1 VPAVRGVSFD
11 IAPGETLALVGESG
25 CGKSTIAR
33 TLLGLL
39 DGRECLI
46 SGRILFGGRDLTGLP
61 SSEWRSLRGREMA
74 ILFQDPRGALNPVL
88 TVGAHLLETMRAHRR
103 ISRREAQAEAKRLLG
118 EVGIPDPGYHL
129 GRYPSELSTGLCQR
143 VGLALAICLHPR
155 LLVADEPTSALDT
168 GIQQQV
174 MELIREM
181 KRRYAQSMLLI
192 SHDLGL
198 VAGLADRI
206 AVSYH
211 GKIVECAETRAITR
225 SPAHPYTRALLDCRP
240 GMERRHDHS
249 PLSVIPGTPPGPET
263 EMPGCSFTPRCP
275 LSDSRCAGSLP
286 PMTHLS
292 ETHHAA
298 CFKPLGGAS

>member
-1 VPAVRGVSFD
+1 
-11 IAPGETLALVGESG
+11 
-25 CGKSTIAR
+25 
-33 TLLGLL
+33 
-39 DGRECLI
+39 
-46 SGRILFGGRDLTGLP
+46 
-61 SSEWRSLRGREMA
+61 REMA

-103 ISRREAQAEAKRLLG
+103 ISRREAQAEAKRLLY

-129 GRYPSELSTGLCQR
+129 RMYPSELSTGLCQR

-155 LLVADEPTSALDT
+155 LLVADEPTSALDPS
-168 GIQQQV
+168 IQQQV

-181 KRRYAQSMLLI
+181 KRKYAQSMLLI

-211 GKIVECAETRAITR
+211 GRIVECAETDVITG

-249 PLSVIPGTPPGPET
+249 PLPVIPGTPPGPET

-275 LSDSRCAGSLP
+275 FSDSRCAGSLP
-286 PMTHLS
+286 LMTHLS
-292 ETHHAA
+292 GTHHAA
-298 CFKPLGGAS
+298 CFKPIGGAS